1 MIIVTGASRG
11 IGKAICHRLISSNI
25 EVLGI
30 ARDIKNLSFDAIE
43 CDVSLY
49 EDIKK
54 VVTQIKSK
62 NNKIL
67 GLINAAGVASMNLAV
82 TTPKDVVTKIINVN
96 LIGSI
101 YFSQLIAPLMMRN
114 KQGSIINF
122 STIAVNMALKG
133 ESIYIASK
141 AGIEGFSRAF
151 AREVSDFNINVNCI
165 APGPIK
171 TDLIKGV
178 SDKQIKNVVSHQ
190 LIPKQFSTDDV
201 CNIVE
206 LLLDEKSKSITGQT
220 FYIGGI

>member
-1 MIIVTGASRG
+1 
-11 IGKAICHRLISSNI
+11 
-25 EVLGI
+25 
-30 ARDIKNLSFDAIE
+30 
-43 CDVSLY
+43 
-49 EDIKK
+49 
-54 VVTQIKSK
+54 
-62 NNKIL
+62 
-67 GLINAAGVASMNLAV
+67 
-82 TTPKDVVTKIINVN
+82 
-96 LIGSI
+96 
-101 YFSQLIAPLMMRN
+101 
-114 KQGSIINF
+114 
-122 STIAVNMALKG
+122 MALKG

-206 LLLDEKSKSITGQT
+206 LLLDKKSKSITGQT

>member
-30 ARDIKNLSFDAIE
+30 ARNIKNLSFDAIE
-43 CDVSLY
+43 CDVSSY

-82 TTPKDVVTKIINVN
+82 TTPKDVVAKIINVN

-114 KQGSIINF
+114 KQGSIINL

-206 LLLDEKSKSITGQT
+206 FLLDKKSKSITGQT

>member
-43 CDVSLY
+43 CDVSSY

-206 LLLDEKSKSITGQT
+206 LLLDKKSKSITGQT